1 MQRMLHFLRAALA
14 VLLLMSVIVGTT
26 TTAQAGTVLVVG
38 DSISAGYGMPTSKV
52 WVKLLE
58 ARLVQKG
65 YAHPVV
71 NASVSGDTSAGGL
84 SRLPSLLRQHRPAI
98 VVLELGGNDG
108 LRGMPVKV
116 TRQNLTQM
124 VRMAKRSG
132 AQVLLL
138 GIDVP
143 PNYGP
148 KYAKEFRDVYPG
160 VARNTGAKLLPA
172 FLAAVGTDPDLMQ
185 ADGIHPN
192 SLAQPLLVDALWPVL
207 EPMLKAGR

>member
-1 MQRMLHFLRAALA
+1 MLHFLRAALA
-14 VLLLMSVIVGTT
+14 VLLLLSVFVGTT
-26 TTAQAGTVLVVG
+26 TAAQAGTVLVVG

-207 EPMLKAGR
+207 EPMLKAAR

>member
-1 MQRMLHFLRAALA
+1 MLHFLRAAPA
-14 VLLLMSVIVGTT
+14 VLLLLSVFVGTT

-65 YAHPVV
+65 YSQPVV

-124 VRMAKRSG
+124 VRMAKHSG

-172 FLAAVGTDPDLMQ
+172 FLAAVGADPDLMQ

>member
-1 MQRMLHFLRAALA
+1 MLHFLRAALA

>member
-1 MQRMLHFLRAALA
+1 MLHFLRAALA

-65 YAHPVV
+65 YSHPVV

>member
-1 MQRMLHFLRAALA
+1 MLHFLRAALA

-207 EPMLKAGR
+207 EPMLKAAR